1 MLGLIIKD
9 IGQLRHLWL
18 RPLVLLVGLAILAA
32 GVFLKELAPI
42 VGAIVIMAAIYGL
55 TALFVDDDRTRWLDF
70 AKIARESATA
80 IVLSRYIVLVFLAG
94 IIAAVASAYT
104 VVVHLIFP
112 NISTTE
118 LAIVTGAAIMLS
130 LLMYFWSI
138 PFFYQFGQKGYQY
151 GMVAFF
157 ILFFG
162 SVRVL
167 IPEQYLKAF
176 FDRNHLD
183 RVLWQSGL
191 GLLVLIILSLIV
203 SLTIVRR
210 RQTQ

>member
-1 MLGLIIKD
+1 
-9 IGQLRHLWL
+9 
-18 RPLVLLVGLAILAA
+18 VGLAILAA
-32 GVFLKELAPI
+32 GVFLKEFAPM
-42 VGAIVIMAAIYGL
+42 VGAIIIMVSIYGL

-70 AKIARESATA
+70 ATMARESATA
-80 IVLSRYIVLVFLAG
+80 IVLSRYIVLIFLAG

-130 LLMYFWSI
+130 LLMCFWAI

>member
-9 IGQLRHLWL
+9 IDQLRHLWL

-32 GVFLKELAPI
+32 GVFLKEFAPM
-42 VGAIVIMAAIYGL
+42 VGAIIIMVSIYGL

-70 AKIARESATA
+70 AKMARESATA

-94 IIAAVASAYT
+94 IITAVAIAYT

-130 LLMYFWSI
+130 LLMYFWAI

-167 IPEQYLKAF
+167 IPERYLKAF

-183 RVLWQSGL
+183 RVLWRSGL
-191 GLLVLIILSLIV
+191 GLLVLIILSLV
-203 SLTIVRR
+203 ASLTIMRR

>member
-70 AKIARESATA
+70 ATMARESAAA

-94 IIAAVASAYT
+94 IITAVAIAYT

-118 LAIVTGAAIMLS
+118 LAIVTGAAIVFFLF
-130 LLMYFWSI
+130 MYFWTI

-157 ILFFG
+157 ILLFG

-167 IPEQYLKAF
+167 IPERYLKAF

-203 SLTIVRR
+203 SLTIVHR

>member
-9 IGQLRHLWL
+9 IDQLRHLWL

-42 VGAIVIMAAIYGL
+42 VGAIIIMVSIYGL

-70 AKIARESATA
+70 AKMARESATA

-94 IIAAVASAYT
+94 IITAVAIAYT

-118 LAIVTGAAIMLS
+118 LAIVTGAAIMFS
-130 LLMYFWSI
+130 LLMYFWAI

-157 ILFFG
+157 ILLFG

-167 IPEQYLKAF
+167 IPERYLKAF

>member
-70 AKIARESATA
+70 VKMARESATA
-80 IVLSRYIVLVFLAG
+80 IVLSRYIVLIFLAG

-130 LLMYFWSI
+130 LLMYFWAI

-191 GLLVLIILSLIV
+191 GLLVLIISSLIV
-203 SLTIVRR
+203 SLTIVHR

>member
-9 IGQLRHLWL
+9 IDQLRHLWL

-32 GVFLKELAPI
+32 GVFLKEFAPM
-42 VGAIVIMAAIYGL
+42 VGAIIIMVSIYGL

-70 AKIARESATA
+70 AKMARESATA

-94 IIAAVASAYT
+94 IITAVAIAYT

-130 LLMYFWSI
+130 LLMYFWAI

-157 ILFFG
+157 ILLFG

-167 IPEQYLKAF
+167 IPERYLKAF

-183 RVLWQSGL
+183 RVLWRSGL
-191 GLLVLIILSLIV
+191 GLLVLIILSLIA
-203 SLTIVRR
+203 SLTIMRR

>member
-9 IGQLRHLWL
+9 IDQLRHLWL

-32 GVFLKELAPI
+32 GVFLKEFAPM
-42 VGAIVIMAAIYGL
+42 VGAIIIMVSIYGL

-70 AKIARESATA
+70 ATMARESATA
-80 IVLSRYIVLVFLAG
+80 IVLSRYIVLIFLAG

-130 LLMYFWSI
+130 LLMCFWAI

>member
-9 IGQLRHLWL
+9 IDQLRHLWL

-32 GVFLKELAPI
+32 GVFLKEFAPM
-42 VGAIVIMAAIYGL
+42 VGAIIIMVSIYGL

-70 AKIARESATA
+70 AKMARESATA

-94 IIAAVASAYT
+94 IITAVAIAYT

-130 LLMYFWSI
+130 LLIYFWAI

-167 IPEQYLKAF
+167 IPERYLKAF

-183 RVLWQSGL
+183 RVLWRSGL
-191 GLLVLIILSLIV
+191 GLLVLIILSLIA
-203 SLTIVRR
+203 SLTIMRR

>member
-9 IGQLRHLWL
+9 IDQLRHLWL

-32 GVFLKELAPI
+32 GVFLKEFAPM
-42 VGAIVIMAAIYGL
+42 VGAIIIMVSIYGL

-70 AKIARESATA
+70 AKMARESATA

-94 IIAAVASAYT
+94 IITAVAIAYT

-130 LLMYFWSI
+130 LLMYFWAI

-157 ILFFG
+157 ILLFG

-167 IPEQYLKAF
+167 IPERYLKAF

>member
-9 IGQLRHLWL
+9 IDQLRHLWL

-32 GVFLKELAPI
+32 GVFLKEFAPM
-42 VGAIVIMAAIYGL
+42 VGAIIIMVSIYGL

-70 AKIARESATA
+70 ATMARESAAA

-94 IIAAVASAYT
+94 IITAVAIAYT

-118 LAIVTGAAIMLS
+118 LAIVTGAAIMFS
-130 LLMYFWSI
+130 LLMYFWAI

-157 ILFFG
+157 ILLFG

-167 IPEQYLKAF
+167 IPERYLKAF

>member
-9 IGQLRHLWL
+9 IDQLRHLWL
-18 RPLVLLVGLAILAA
+18 RPLVLLAGLAILAA
-32 GVFLKELAPI
+32 GVFLKEFAPM
-42 VGAIVIMAAIYGL
+42 VGAIIIMVSIYGL

-130 LLMYFWSI
+130 LLMYFWAI

>member
-9 IGQLRHLWL
+9 IDQLRHLWL

-32 GVFLKELAPI
+32 GVFLKEFAPM
-42 VGAIVIMAAIYGL
+42 VGAIIIMVSIYGL

-70 AKIARESATA
+70 AKMARESATA

-94 IIAAVASAYT
+94 IITAVAIAYT

-130 LLMYFWSI
+130 LLMYFWAI

-157 ILFFG
+157 ILLFG

>member
-9 IGQLRHLWL
+9 IDQLRHLWL

-32 GVFLKELAPI
+32 GVFLKEFAPM
-42 VGAIVIMAAIYGL
+42 VGAIIIMVSIYGL

-70 AKIARESATA
+70 AKMARESATA

-94 IIAAVASAYT
+94 IITAVAIAYT

-130 LLMYFWSI
+130 LLMYFWAI

-167 IPEQYLKAF
+167 IPERYLKAF

-183 RVLWQSGL
+183 RVLWRSGL
-191 GLLVLIILSLIV
+191 GLLVLIILSLIA
-203 SLTIVRR
+203 SLTIMRR

>member
-70 AKIARESATA
+70 AKMARESATA
-80 IVLSRYIVLVFLAG
+80 IVLSRYIVLIFLAG

-118 LAIVTGAAIMLS
+118 LAIVTGAAIVFFLF
-130 LLMYFWSI
+130 MYFWTI
-138 PFFYQFGQKGYQY
+138 PFFYQFGQKGAQY
-151 GMVAFF
+151 GAISFLF
-157 ILFFG
+157 LFFAL
-162 SVRVL
+162 VRVL
-167 IPEQYLKAF
+167 IPEQYLKVF
-176 FDRNHLD
+176 FNKKHPSQT
-183 RVLWQSGL
+183 LWQSCL
-191 GLLVLIILSLIV
+191 VLLVLIILSLIV
-203 SLTIVRR
+203 SLTIVHR

>member
-9 IGQLRHLWL
+9 IDQLRHLWL

-32 GVFLKELAPI
+32 GVFLKEFAPM
-42 VGAIVIMAAIYGL
+42 VGAIIIMVSIYGL

-70 AKIARESATA
+70 AKMARESATA

-130 LLMYFWSI
+130 LLMYFWAI

-167 IPEQYLKAF
+167 IPERYLKAF

-183 RVLWQSGL
+183 RVLWRSGL
-191 GLLVLIILSLIV
+191 GLLVLIILSLIA
-203 SLTIVRR
+203 SLTIMRR

>member
-9 IGQLRHLWL
+9 IDKLRHLWL

-32 GVFLKELAPI
+32 GVFLKEFAPM
-42 VGAIVIMAAIYGL
+42 VGAIIIMVSIYGL

-70 AKIARESATA
+70 ATMARESATA
-80 IVLSRYIVLVFLAG
+80 IVLSRYIVLIFLAG

-130 LLMYFWSI
+130 LLMYFWAI

>member
-9 IGQLRHLWL
+9 IDQLRHLWL

-32 GVFLKELAPI
+32 GVFLKEFAPM
-42 VGAIVIMAAIYGL
+42 VGAIIIMVSIYGL

-70 AKIARESATA
+70 AKMARESATA

-94 IIAAVASAYT
+94 IITAVAIAYT

-130 LLMYFWSI
+130 LLMYFWAI

-151 GMVAFF
+151 GMVWLRS
-157 ILFFG
+157 LFSSLG
-162 SVRVL
+162 
-167 IPEQYLKAF
+167 
-176 FDRNHLD
+176 
-183 RVLWQSGL
+183 QSEC
-191 GLLVLIILSLIV
+191 
-203 SLTIVRR
+203 
-210 RQTQ
+210 

>member
-9 IGQLRHLWL
+9 IDQLRHLWL

-32 GVFLKELAPI
+32 GVFLKEFAPM
-42 VGAIVIMAAIYGL
+42 VGAIIIMVSIYGL
-55 TALFVDDDRTRWLDF
+55 TALFVDDARTRWLDF
-70 AKIARESATA
+70 AKMARESATA

-94 IIAAVASAYT
+94 IITAVAIAYT

-118 LAIVTGAAIMLS
+118 LAIVTGVAIMFS
-130 LLMYFWSI
+130 LLMYFWAI

-157 ILFFG
+157 ILLFG

-167 IPEQYLKAF
+167 IPERYLKAF